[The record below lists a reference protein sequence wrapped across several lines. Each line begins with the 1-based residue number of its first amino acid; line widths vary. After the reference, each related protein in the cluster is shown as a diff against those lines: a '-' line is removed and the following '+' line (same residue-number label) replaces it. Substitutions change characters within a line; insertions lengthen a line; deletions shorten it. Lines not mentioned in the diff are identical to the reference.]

1 MLETIWPKKEP
12 LVHVK
17 GREHLSIYA
26 LHGQP
31 LFFQHFD
38 GPYVPTLRL
47 VHKFPSIVPALRVDR
62 GAIRFLLSGAHM
74 MCPGFTSKG
83 GGLPPTEEA
92 LPVGTVVAILTEGKE
107 YAAAVGI
114 TKLSTEDI
122 KGINKDVGV
131 EVQCYLGDDLWAVG
145 DKF

>member
-1 MLETIWPKKEP
+1 MYAVLLSLVTP
-12 LVHVK
+12 LTD
-17 GREHLSIYA
+17 SC
-26 LHGQP
+26 
-31 LFFQHFD
+31 
-38 GPYVPTLRL
+38 RL
-47 VHKFPSIVPALRVDR
+47 VVPSIVPPLQVDR

-83 GGLPPTEEA
+83 GWLPPAEEA
-92 LPVGTVVAILTEGKE
+92 LPAGTVVAILTEGKE
-107 YAAAVGI
+107 HAAAVGI

-145 DKF
+145 DKL